1 MPAFLISLLLLLAG
15 CAAATPAEKV
25 AAKEPVAVAQE
36 PSPEIVLG
44 DVSRRCFPTRELVQ
58 GLFESHRETQVGLGR
73 IRVPDGVGPAVV
85 SLFQSPRG
93 SWTIAVTNDE
103 GVSCLIVWGEKWI
116 TKMPPKGSV

>member
-1 MPAFLISLLLLLAG
+1 MTAFFLSLLLLLAG
-15 CAAATPAEKV
+15 CAAPLEEV
-25 AAKEPVAVAQE
+25 AAKEPITVAQE
-36 PSPEIVLG
+36 PSPDIVIG
-44 DVSRRCFPTRELVQ
+44 DVTKRCFPTNELIV

-73 IRVPDGVGPAVV
+73 IRVPDGAGPAVV
-85 SLFQSPRG
+85 SLFRSPQG